1 MNIWLCCVVL
11 QYEIH
16 ATRHEGLKQDV
27 KTLLTSTKDRSVL
40 LRLMDSMQR
49 LGVAYHFEQE
59 IEEILKFQ
67 SPDAT
72 SDLYTAA
79 LHFRI
84 LRERGFPVSS
94 GDITYHHS

>member
-1 MNIWLCCVVL
+1 ML

-16 ATRHEGLKQDV
+16 ATRLEGLKQDV
-27 KTLLTSTKDRSVL
+27 KTLLTSTKDKSVL
-40 LRLMDSMQR
+40 LRLIDSMQR
-49 LGVAYHFEQE
+49 LEVGRVACHFEQE
-59 IEEILKFQ
+59 IEEVLKFQ
-67 SPDAT
+67 RPDVT

-94 GDITYHHS
+94 GDITYHHSCN

>member
-1 MNIWLCCVVL
+1 ML

-16 ATRHEGLKQDV
+16 ATRLEGLKKDV
-27 KTLLTSTKDRSVL
+27 KTLLTSTKDQSVL
-40 LRLMDSMQR
+40 LRLIDSMQR

-59 IEEILKFQ
+59 IEEALKFQ
-67 SPDAT
+67 RPDVT

-94 GDITYHHS
+94 GDVTYCHSCN

>member
-1 MNIWLCCVVL
+1 
-11 QYEIH
+11 
-16 ATRHEGLKQDV
+16 
-27 KTLLTSTKDRSVL
+27 
-40 LRLMDSMQR
+40 MQR

-67 SPDAT
+67 RPDVT

-94 GDITYHHS
+94 GDITYHHSWLGNKEWGLVGAKTWKFLGKL